1 MTLDIIT
8 PDRTI
13 FSGEVDSVILPGSD
27 GSFQLLN
34 NHAPI
39 VASLK
44 AGEIRIQTK
53 EGEQKFEI
61 KTGILE
67 CADNKVVVL
76 A

>member
-13 FSGEVDSVILPGSD
+13 FSGEVTSVILPGTD

-44 AGEIRIQTK
+44 EGRIKIETK
-53 EGEQKFEI
+53 EGNQEFEI

-67 CADNKVVVL
+67 CADNKAVVL